1 MLIMNLTC
9 TSKYYGDY
17 EVYYEIQLPQEHTID

>member
-9 TSKYYGDY
+9 SKYYGDY
-17 EVYYEIQLPQEHTID
+17 EVYYEIQLLQEHTID